1 MANKKRRRK
10 QISVLEGDDGEVH
23 DTEGMIKIA
32 VHYYKK
38 LFTAED
44 KLSVHL
50 SDTFWNPNESVSGA
64 QDNYLEAAFT
74 HEEIKNAVFG
84 SYAEG
89 APGPDGFPFLFY
101 QKFWDLIKQD
111 IFNMFTDWQAGDLDL
126 FRLKFSLL
134 MLIPKEPDAITIQK
148 YRPIVLTN
156 CSFKIFF

>member
-1 MANKKRRRK
+1 MLRNPSQRARERDILEGDRNTAYFHAMANKKRRKK

-23 DTEGMIKIA
+23 DTEGMIKI
-32 VHYYKK
+32 VVQYYKK

-50 SDTFWNPNESVSGA
+50 SDTFWNPNELVSGV
-64 QDNYLEAAFT
+64 QNNYLEAAFT

-101 QKFWDLIKQD
+101 QKYWDLIKHD
-111 IFNMFTDWQAGDLDL
+111 IFNMFIDWQVGDLDL
-126 FRLKFSLL
+126 FR
-134 MLIPKEPDAITIQK
+134 
-148 YRPIVLTN
+148 
-156 CSFKIFF
+156 